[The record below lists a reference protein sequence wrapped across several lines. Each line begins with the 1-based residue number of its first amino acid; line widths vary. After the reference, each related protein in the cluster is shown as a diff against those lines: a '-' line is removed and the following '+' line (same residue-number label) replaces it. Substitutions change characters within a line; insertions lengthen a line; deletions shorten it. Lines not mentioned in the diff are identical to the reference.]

1 MYYLFYTILFL
12 IEITQET
19 VLNWFNIEAPLN
31 QKINEYRELYGLIP
45 SDESIYIQQL
55 QQNYQSA
62 PAFSFDTLRLIIE
75 GYWEKIRNTGLGLS
89 EIDDLIVLIV
99 LIRLIILTIRYNIFT
114 GFVITAISVIA
125 GYLWY
130 STFISTLFVYENAL
144 YKNAL
149 TFRLGVDANQIRRM
163 LQAKVMSSS
172 YQIRLTNPVGIM
184 IYALGTGSVYE
195 GHRIDPISM
204 FMSNIP
210 EGFPKKTGLKVRI
223 TYFTGKL
230 SQ

>member
-12 IEITQET
+12 IQITQET
-19 VLNWFNIEAPLN
+19 VLNWFNIETPLN

-45 SDESIYIQQL
+45 TDESIYIENL
-55 QQNYQSA
+55 QQSSQTS
-62 PAFSFDTLRLIIE
+62 PAFSLDTLRLIIE
-75 GYWEKIRNTGLGLS
+75 GYWEKIRETGLGLS
-89 EIDDLIVLIV
+89 EIDNLIVLIII
-99 LIRLIILTIRYNIFT
+99 IRLIVLIIRYNIFT
-114 GFVITAISVIA
+114 GFVITGIGIIA

-184 IYALGTGSVYE
+184 IYALGTGSVYD

-204 FMSNIP
+204 FMSSIP
-210 EGFPKKTGLKVRI
+210 EGFPKKDWIEG
-223 TYFTGKL
+223 TY
-230 SQ
+230 